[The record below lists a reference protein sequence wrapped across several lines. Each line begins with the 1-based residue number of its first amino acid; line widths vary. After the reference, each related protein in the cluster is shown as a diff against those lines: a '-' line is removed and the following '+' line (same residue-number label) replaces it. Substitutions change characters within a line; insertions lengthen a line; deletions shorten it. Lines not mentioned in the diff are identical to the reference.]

1 VFKYFPHTEA
11 DLAAMRAK
19 IGIAADQDMF
29 VDIPQIVRMK
39 KDYKLPSALSELE
52 IRAKLLDIAKMN
64 HPATVFSG
72 LGAYDHYDPAV
83 IGALLSRQE
92 FLTSYTPYQPEI
104 AQGTLSYIF
113 EYQSMVT
120 MLTGMD
126 VSNASMYDGPTA
138 TAEACFMASSMTKR
152 NKILVSAAV
161 NPNIAE
167 VVLTYAHFRGLD
179 VAFVP
184 VSAGETSLPDLKDLL
199 DETVAGVIVQKPN
212 YFGVI
217 ETFDGVA
224 DAIHANGSVMIE
236 SCDISTLAVLKTP
249 AADGADIACGDCQA
263 LGMPLAFG
271 GPYLGYLATKKPHVR
286 RMPGRIVGQSFDKNG
301 KRAFVL
307 TLQAREQHIRREKAN
322 SNICSNQSLMAL
334 YATIYLSL
342 MGPEGMKQ
350 VNALSYQNAHKLYDL
365 LIATG
370 KFTPVFDKPFLKEF
384 VLHTSLDQTLIQQAL
399 SDHGFFGAVS
409 LADYDDAFKDVVNF
423 AVTEKRTQEEIERF
437 AAVLGGL

>member
-1 VFKYFPHTEA
+1 MFKYFPHTEA

-29 VDIPQIVRMK
+29 VDIPQSVRMK
-39 KDYKLPSALSELE
+39 KDYRLPAALSELE
-52 IRAKLLDIAKMN
+52 IRAKLLEIATMN
-64 HPATVFSG
+64 RPAVVFSG

-138 TAEACFMASSMTKR
+138 AAEACFMANAMTKR

-184 VSAGETSLPDLKDLL
+184 VAAGETSLADLKAQL

-342 MGPEGMKQ
+342 MGPEGMKR

-365 LIATG
+365 LVATG

-384 VLHTSLDQTLIQQAL
+384 VLHTSLDQTLIQKAL
-399 SDHGFFGAVS
+399 ADHGFFGAVS
-409 LADYDDAFKDVVNF
+409 LGDYDEAYKDVVNF

>member
-1 VFKYFPHTEA
+1 MFKYFPHTES

-29 VDIPQIVRMK
+29 VDIPEAVRMK
-39 KDYKLPSALSELE
+39 KDYKLPAALSEIE
-52 IRAKLLDIAKMN
+52 IRAKLSEIAAMN
-64 HPATVFSG
+64 RPAIVFSG
-72 LGAYDHYDPAV
+72 LGAYDHYDPSV

-138 TAEACFMASSMTKR
+138 AAEACFMAMSMTKR

-167 VVLTYAHFRGLD
+167 VVLTYAHFRGLE
-179 VAFVP
+179 VAFIP
-184 VSAGETSLPDLKDLL
+184 VAEGETSLPDLKNLL

-212 YFGVI
+212 YFGIV
-217 ETFDGVA
+217 ESFDGVSE
-224 DAIHANGSVMIE
+224 AIHQNGSVMIE

-249 AADGADIACGDCQA
+249 ADDGADIACGDCQS

-286 RMPGRIVGQSFDKNG
+286 RMPGRIVGQSFDRNG

-342 MGPEGMKQ
+342 MGPDGIKR
-350 VNALSYQNAHKLYDL
+350 VNELSYQNAHKLYDL

-370 KFTPVFDKPFLKEF
+370 KFTPVFKKPFLKEF
-384 VLHTSLDQTLIQQAL
+384 VLHTSLDQTLIRQAL
-399 SDHGFFGAVS
+399 ADHGYFGAVS
-409 LADYDDAFKDVVNF
+409 LADYDDSYRDVVNF

-437 AAVLGGL
+437 AAVVGGL